1 MVNDMGTLT
10 IRLTDDQHQRL
21 KTLAARRGLSLNK
34 LFEEFGTSALAEFD
48 AETRFALRAARGNPS
63 QGLRLLDRL
72 DSHFESRRPKA
83 GKRA

>member
-1 MVNDMGTLT
+1 MGTLT
-10 IRLTDDQHQRL
+10 IRLTDDQHRRL

-48 AETRFALRAARGNPS
+48 AETRFTLRAARGNPA

-72 DSHFESRRPKA
+72 DAHFDSRRPKA
-83 GKRA
+83 RKRA

>member
-1 MVNDMGTLT
+1 MGTLT

-48 AETRFALRAARGNPS
+48 AETRFALRAARGS
-63 QGLRLLDRL
+63 ASHGLKLLDRL
-72 DSHFESRRPKA
+72 DAHFAPQRR
-83 GKRA
+83 RTRNRS